1 MNTQENI
8 IETTLQSL
16 DNLQRLDVP
25 FGLQF
30 SIKNNFNRNAMTSM
44 SASQKWM
51 LAASVVILI
60 GINLI
65 TITQYSKSSKT
76 LASVV
81 DKNVVYKEYFSN
93 TIE

>member
-8 IETTLQSL
+8 IETTLLSL

-30 SIKNNFNRNAMTSM
+30 SIKNNFNRNRITTM

-51 LAASVVILI
+51 LAASVLVLLGLNI
-60 GINLI
+60 I
-65 TITQYSKSSKT
+65 TITQYSKSSKK
-76 LASVV
+76 LASVEE
-81 DKNVVYKEYFSN
+81 KNVVYKEYFSN

>member
-8 IETTLQSL
+8 IETTLQAL
-16 DNLQRLDVP
+16 DNIQKLEVP
-25 FGLQF
+25 VSLQF

-51 LAASVVILI
+51 LAASVIVLI

-65 TITQYSKSSKT
+65 TITQYSKSSKK
-76 LASVV
+76 LASVG

>member
-1 MNTQENI
+1 MNTQENT
-8 IETTLQSL
+8 IETTLQAL
-16 DNLQRLDVP
+16 DNIQKLEVPVSLQL
-25 FGLQF
+25 

-51 LAASVVILI
+51 LAASVIVLI

-65 TITQYSKSSKT
+65 TITQYSKSSKK
-76 LASVV
+76 LASVEE
-81 DKNVVYKEYFSN
+81 KNVVYKEYFSN

>member
-8 IETTLQSL
+8 IETTLQAL
-16 DNLQRLDVP
+16 DNIQNLEVP
-25 FGLQF
+25 VSLQF
-30 SIKNNFNRNAMTSM
+30 SIKNNFNRNASTAM
-44 SASQKWM
+44 STNQKWM

>member
-8 IETTLQSL
+8 IETTLLSL
-16 DNLQRLDVP
+16 DNLQRLEVP
-25 FGLQF
+25 IGLQF

-51 LAASVVILI
+51 LAASVIVLL

>member
-8 IETTLQSL
+8 IETTLLSL

-51 LAASVVILI
+51 LAASIIVLLGLNII
-60 GINLI
+60 S
-65 TITQYSKSSKT
+65 ITQYSKSSKK

>member
-1 MNTQENI
+1 MNTQENT
-8 IETTLQSL
+8 IETTLQAL
-16 DNLQRLDVP
+16 DNIQKLEVP
-25 FGLQF
+25 VSLQF

-51 LAASVVILI
+51 LAASVIVLI

-65 TITQYSKSSKT
+65 TITQYSKSSKK
-76 LASVV
+76 LASVEE
-81 DKNVVYKEYFSN
+81 KNVVYKEYFSN